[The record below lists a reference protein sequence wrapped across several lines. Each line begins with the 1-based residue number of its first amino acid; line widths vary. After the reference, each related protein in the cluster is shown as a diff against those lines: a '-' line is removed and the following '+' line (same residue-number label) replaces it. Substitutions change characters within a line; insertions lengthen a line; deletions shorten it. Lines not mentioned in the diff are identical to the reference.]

1 MARFVVKE
9 VYGAGKGG
17 PYYVHDADGEYA
29 DSPKDFRLK
38 RTAERYAA
46 RMQKKADQRRG
57 KNPMAKKR
65 KKRRSSAKHRKNP
78 KQLLF
83 RSKKAA
89 RAYAKAHGAKKFSI
103 RKLKKGR

>member
-1 MARFVVKE
+1 MA
-9 VYGAGKGG
+9 
-17 PYYVHDADGEYA
+17 
-29 DSPKDFRLK
+29 
-38 RTAERYAA
+38 
-46 RMQKKADQRRG
+46 KK
-57 KNPMAKKR
+57 AKKR
-65 KKRRSSAKHRKNP
+65 KRNAKHRKNP